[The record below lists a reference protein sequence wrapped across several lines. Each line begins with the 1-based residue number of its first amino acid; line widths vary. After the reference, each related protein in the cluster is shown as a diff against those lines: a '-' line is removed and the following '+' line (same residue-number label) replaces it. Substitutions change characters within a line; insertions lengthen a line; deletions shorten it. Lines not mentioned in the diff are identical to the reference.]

1 MNIGI
6 VRVAREGLPYILALL
21 VVTIGAGIFN
31 LWWAIVPLILMGY
44 VIYFFRDPVRITPND
59 PFAIISAADG
69 KVVGIEEIAEPNYLQ
84 KTVKR
89 VSIFL
94 SIFDVHINRA
104 PVEGQIQYVKYQPG
118 KFHNAMEGKSSLFNE
133 NNLVGMENHRS
144 KILVKQIAGMIARR
158 IICYCSPGDT
168 MKAGQKIGLIKF
180 GSRVEM
186 FMPLDTEILVK
197 LGDKVKGGETII
209 GRLQANAQ
217 ENANE
222 TKN

>member
-1 MNIGI
+1 MKIGPM
-6 VRVAREGLPYILALL
+6 RVAREGLPYIFALL
-21 VVTIGAGIFN
+21 VVSIGVGIFN

-44 VIYFFRDPVRITPND
+44 VIYFFRDPVRISSTD
-59 PFAIISAADG
+59 PLVILSAADG

-118 KFHNAMEGKSSLFNE
+118 KFHNAMEGKSSIFNE
-133 NNLVGMENHRS
+133 NNLVGIENHRS
-144 KILVKQIAGMIARR
+144 KVLVKQIAGMIARR
-158 IICYCSPGDT
+158 IVCYCSPGDT

-186 FMPLDTEILVK
+186 FLPLDTKVLVK

-209 GRLQANAQ
+209 GRLPEDAKT
-217 ENANE
+217 NAN
-222 TKN
+222 